1 MYFRLIT
8 CYLVHFYAL
17 IVSTCFTVVQAVP
30 LLCGLK
36 CGLINLMLRDV
47 TAKAIK
53 PNDKPITDGTVT
65 GLRLHPTK
73 TKGRGAWKLR
83 FISPETGKRR
93 DMGLGVYPEVSILE
107 ARELANKARSQAASG
122 VDPIS
127 ARSTDKKEV
136 QKASDLMTFEIAAE
150 TVYESAK
157 AGWQNGK
164 HQAQWISTLRTY
176 VFPCMGHKPLPE
188 ITVNDVAEALR
199 PIWLT
204 KAETASRVKQRIH
217 HVMEWA
223 CAQQI
228 IVGNPVNGVQHL
240 LPKQPS
246 AASRVKHHPA
256 MPWRDVPSFVENHI
270 GKADNVSSALLL
282 FVILTAVRSGEAR
295 KARWSEFDLKKKIWT
310 IPASRMKAKVVHRV
324 PLSSPAISL
333 LERLHKR
340 GGQSSLVFPSPK
352 AGTELT
358 DMALTSFLRKHKAIS
373 DTHGRFATAHGFR
386 SSFRDWASEN
396 NYPRDYAER
405 ALAHTINNAVEAAYH
420 RTDLLEQRR
429 GMMEDWAKH
438 VTS

>member
-1 MYFRLIT
+1 
-8 CYLVHFYAL
+8 
-17 IVSTCFTVVQAVP
+17 
-30 LLCGLK
+30 
-36 CGLINLMLRDV
+36 MLRDV

-73 TKGRGAWKLR
+73 TKARGAWKLR
-83 FISPETGKRR
+83 FQSPETGNRR
-93 DMGLGVYPEVSILE
+93 DMGLGIYPDVSILH
-107 ARELANKARSQAASG
+107 ARRLANDARALIASG
-122 VDPIS
+122 VDPIN
-127 ARSTDKKEV
+127 ARATE
-136 QKASDLMTFEIAAE
+136 QKATSPSTEVMTFEVAAE

-157 AGWQNGK
+157 AGWQNSK

-176 VFPCMGHKPLPE
+176 VFPKIGHKPLPE

-256 MPWRDVPSFVENHI
+256 MPWRDIPSFVENHI
-270 GKADNVSSALLL
+270 GKADNVSRALLL

-386 SSFRDWASEN
+386 SSFRDWASEH
-396 NYPRDYAER
+396 NYPRDQAER

-429 GMMEDWAKH
+429 NMMENWAQH

>member
-1 MYFRLIT
+1 MLM
-8 CYLVHFYAL
+8 
-17 IVSTCFTVVQAVP
+17 QAVS

-36 CGLINLMLRDV
+36 CGLIIAMLRDV

-53 PNDKPITDGTVT
+53 PNDKPIPDGTVT
-65 GLRLHPTK
+65 GLRLHPAK

-93 DMGLGVYPEVSILE
+93 DMGLGIYPEVSILD

-127 ARSTDKKEV
+127 ARTAHKKEV
-136 QKASDLMTFEIAAE
+136 QTTSDSMTFETAAK
-150 TVYESAK
+150 TVYEGAK
-157 AGWQNGK
+157 AGWQNSK

-176 VFPCMGHKPLPE
+176 VFPNMGHKPLSE
-188 ITVNDVAEALR
+188 INVNDVADALR
-199 PIWLT
+199 PIWLS
-204 KAETASRVKQRIH
+204 KPETATRVKQRIH
-217 HVMEWA
+217 HVLEWA

-246 AASRVKHHPA
+246 ASSRVQHHPA
-256 MPWRDVPSFVENHI
+256 MPWRDIPSFAAKHI
-270 GKADNVSSALLL
+270 GDADNISRALLL

-295 KARWSEFDLKKKIWT
+295 KARWSEFDLEKKIWT
-310 IPASRMKAKVVHRV
+310 IPASRMKAKLMHRV

-333 LERLHKR
+333 LERLHER
-340 GGQSSLVFPSPK
+340 RGQSSLVFPSPK

-373 DTHGRFATAHGFR
+373 DTPGRIATAHGFR

-396 NYPRDYAER
+396 NYPRDHAER
-405 ALAHTINNAVEAAYH
+405 ALAHTIKNAVEAAYH

-429 GMMEDWAKH
+429 VMMEDWAKH
-438 VTS
+438 VIS

>member
-1 MYFRLIT
+1 
-8 CYLVHFYAL
+8 
-17 IVSTCFTVVQAVP
+17 
-30 LLCGLK
+30 
-36 CGLINLMLRDV
+36 MLRDV

-93 DMGLGVYPEVSILE
+93 DMGLGIYPEVSILE

-127 ARSTDKKEV
+127 ARATQKK
-136 QKASDLMTFEIAAE
+136 QIQTASDIMTFEIAAE
-150 TVYESAK
+150 TVFESAK
-157 AGWQNGK
+157 AGWKNGK

-188 ITVNDVAEALR
+188 ITVNDVADALR

-217 HVMEWA
+217 HVLEWG

-228 IVGNPVNGVQHL
+228 IKGNPVNGVQHL

-246 AASRVKHHPA
+246 AASRVNHHPA
-256 MPWRDVPSFVENHI
+256 MPWTEVPSFVAKHI
-270 GKADNVSSALLL
+270 GGADNVTRALMLL
-282 FVILTAVRSGEAR
+282 VILTAVRSGEAR
-295 KARWSEFDLKKKIWT
+295 QATWPEFDLEKKIWT
-310 IPASRMKAKVVHRV
+310 IPAGRMKARIVHRV
-324 PLSSPAISL
+324 PLSSPVITL
-333 LERLHKR
+333 LERLHDKR
-340 GGQSSLVFPSPK
+340 GQSSLVFPSPK

-373 DTHGRFATAHGFR
+373 DTHDRPATAHGFR

-396 NYPRDYAER
+396 SYPRDHAER
-405 ALAHTINNAVEAAYH
+405 ALAHTIKNAVEAAYH

-429 GMMEDWAKH
+429 IMMEDWAKH
-438 VTS
+438 VFS